1 MISKQVVIS
10 NKLGLHARAATK
22 FANLCGRYTC
32 KMQVCCNGKTIDGK
46 SIMSLMLLAASKGTT
61 IEVIADGHDAEEAM
75 ASLLALIEDKF
86 GEGE

>member
-1 MISKQVVIS
+1 MISRQVVIS

-22 FANLCGRYTC
+22 FANLCGRYAC

-46 SIMSLMLLAASKGTT
+46 SIMSLMLLAATKGTT
-61 IEVIADGHDAEEAM
+61 IEVMADGHDAEEALT
-75 ASLLALIEDKF
+75 ALLALIEDKF

>member
-1 MISKQVVIS
+1 MIS

-22 FANLCGRYTC
+22 FANLCGRYAC

-46 SIMSLMLLAASKGTT
+46 SIMSLMLLAATKGTT
-61 IEVIADGHDAEEAM
+61 IEVIADGRDAEEAIN
-75 ASLLALIEDKF
+75 ALLALIEDKF

>member
-22 FANLCGRYTC
+22 FANLCGRYGC

-46 SIMSLMLLAASKGTT
+46 SIMSLMLLAASKGST
-61 IEVIADGHDAEEAM
+61 IEVIADGQDEEEALN
-75 ASLLALIEDKF
+75 ALLTLIEDKF

>member
-1 MISKQVVIS
+1 MISKKVVIS

-22 FANLCGRYTC
+22 FANLCGRFAC

-46 SIMSLMLLAASKGTT
+46 SIMALMLLAASKGTE
-61 IEVIADGHDAEEAM
+61 IEINADGHDEHDALTA
-75 ASLLALIEDKF
+75 LLELINDKF

>member
-1 MISKQVVIS
+1 MISRQVMIS

-22 FANLCGRYTC
+22 FANLCGRYAC

-61 IEVIADGHDAEEAM
+61 IELTADGHDEEEALSALM
-75 ASLLALIEDKF
+75 ALIEDKF

>member
-1 MISKQVVIS
+1 MISRQVVIS

-22 FANLCGRYTC
+22 FANLCGRYAC

-46 SIMSLMLLAASKGTT
+46 SIMSLMLLAATKGTT
-61 IEVIADGHDAEEAM
+61 IEVRADGHDAEEAL
-75 ASLLALIEDKF
+75 AALLALIEDKF